1 MLGNIVSEIIV
12 ILVLILANAVFAAA
26 EIAIVSVRRSRLEEL
41 SISGK
46 SSARAVLS
54 LKADPERFL
63 ATVQVGMTLVS
74 ATAAVFGGASIAVQ
88 LAPWLQ
94 QLPWLAPYAHD
105 VSLAIV
111 IIGFSFLSIV
121 LGELVPKSLAL
132 RAAEKYALFI
142 GQPLLSLSW
151 MAGPLVWLLTAS
163 ANLLLRPFRDQT
175 TFTET
180 RHSAEELQQLVD
192 EASKAGTVNPVVGE
206 IASRALD
213 FAELTVSEWALREGI
228 VHPLTGLRSR
238 CG

>member
-41 SISGK
+41 SSSGK
-46 SSARAVLS
+46 RSARAVLS

-63 ATVQVGMTLVS
+63 ATVQVGMTVVS

-111 IIGFSFLSIV
+111 IIVFSFLSIV

-132 RAAEKYALFI
+132 ALCREVRALHRQAAAL
-142 GQPLLSLSW
+142 
-151 MAGPLVWLLTAS
+151 T
-163 ANLLLRPFRDQT
+163 
-175 TFTET
+175 
-180 RHSAEELQQLVD
+180 LVD
-192 EASKAGTVNPVVGE
+192 GGAVGMASD
-206 IASRALD
+206 R
-213 FAELTVSEWALREGI
+213 
-228 VHPLTGLRSR
+228 
-238 CG
+238 